1 MTQTEPAHHAPSVIR
16 SLCNSA
22 SAAAIAEGLTLP
34 LDTAKVRLQLQNF
47 SHDPIPRYT
56 GPLQTVGRIIKDE
69 GATAPFKGLVPGLH
83 RQLLF
88 TGLRLGL
95 YDVIKGALASENEE
109 LSVSKKIAAALCT
122 SAIGITFA
130 NPADLVKV
138 RLQACE
144 HPKGLSFRQ
153 QGHGT
158 AIADLELKPVYR
170 SATEAYTKI
179 VKEEGIKG
187 LYKGYTAN
195 LLRNSI
201 ISATEMVSYDQAKGA
216 ILHAGFAD
224 GIGVHLAS
232 GLTAG
237 LTATVLGSPWDVIG
251 TRLMAPGKASAKD
264 APKQVTSLFPF
275 IAHMLRTE
283 GIGSFYKGFVPNFA
297 RIGSFNIVLWLSYEQ
312 IKKL

>member
-1 MTQTEPAHHAPSVIR
+1 MHNVNIQRIALAADALPSENDIVLISVR
-16 SLCNSA
+16 SA
-22 SAAAIAEGLTLP
+22 QG
-34 LDTAKVRLQLQNF
+34 F
-47 SHDPIPRYT
+47 
-56 GPLQTVGRIIKDE
+56 
-69 GATAPFKGLVPGLH
+69 VPGLH

-95 YDVIKGALASENEE
+95 YDAVKNALATNGE
-109 LSVSKKIAAALCT
+109 LSVPKKIAAALCT

-144 HPKGLSFRQ
+144 HPKGLFFKAGR
-153 QGHGT
+153 G
-158 AIADLELKPVYR
+158 AAVADLELKPVYK
-170 SATEAYTKI
+170 SATEAYTRI
-179 VKEEGIKG
+179 AKEEGIRG
-187 LYKGYTAN
+187 LYKGYSAN

-201 ISATEMVSYDQAKGA
+201 ISATELVSYDSAKLA

-251 TRLMAPGKASAKD
+251 TRLMAPGKSSGEQAA
-264 APKQVTSLFPF
+264 KQVTGLFPF
-275 IAHMLRTE
+275 IANMLKTE
-283 GIGSFYKGFVPNFA
+283 GIGAFYKGFVPNFA

>member
-1 MTQTEPAHHAPSVIR
+1 MQ
-16 SLCNSA
+16 
-22 SAAAIAEGLTLP
+22 
-34 LDTAKVRLQLQNF
+34 
-47 SHDPIPRYT
+47 
-56 GPLQTVGRIIKDE
+56 
-69 GATAPFKGLVPGLH
+69 GLVPGLH

-109 LSVSKKIAAALCT
+109 LSVSKKIGAALCT

>member
-1 MTQTEPAHHAPSVIR
+1 MQVW
-16 SLCNSA
+16 
-22 SAAAIAEGLTLP
+22 
-34 LDTAKVRLQLQNF
+34 LQGF
-47 SHDPIPRYT
+47 
-56 GPLQTVGRIIKDE
+56 
-69 GATAPFKGLVPGLH
+69 VPGIH

-95 YDVIKGALASENEE
+95 YDAIKNALAADGQE
-109 LSVSKKIAAALCT
+109 LTLPKKVAAALCT

-144 HPKGLSFRQ
+144 HPKGLTFRTSS
-153 QGHGT
+153 HGT
-158 AIADLELKPVYR
+158 ATADLELKPVYK
-170 SATEAYTKI
+170 SATEAYLRI
-179 VKEEGIKG
+179 AREEGIKG

-201 ISATEMVSYDQAKGA
+201 ISATELVSYDSAKIA

-237 LTATVLGSPWDVIG
+237 LAATVLGSPWDVIG
-251 TRLMAPGKASAKD
+251 TRLMAPGKSSSKD
-264 APKQVTSLFPF
+264 AAKQATGLFPF
-275 IAHMLRTE
+275 IANMLRTE
-283 GIGSFYKGFVPNFA
+283 GIGAFYKGFVPNFA

>member
-1 MTQTEPAHHAPSVIR
+1 MAKSSQQDHATSLIR

-22 SAAAIAEGLTLP
+22 SAAAVAEGLTLP

-47 SHDPIPRYT
+47 SHHPVPRYK

-69 GATAPFKGLVPGLH
+69 GLTAPFKGFVPGLH

-95 YDVIKGALASENEE
+95 YDAVKTSLATDGE
-109 LSVSKKIAAALCT
+109 LSVPKKIVAALCT

-144 HPKGLSFRQ
+144 HPKGLFFKA
-153 QGHGT
+153 GHG
-158 AIADLELKPVYR
+158 AAVAELDLKPVYK
-170 SATEAYTKI
+170 SATDAYVRI
-179 VKEEGIKG
+179 VKEEGIRG

-201 ISATEMVSYDQAKGA
+201 ISATELVSYDSAKLA

-224 GIGVHLAS
+224 GLPVHLVS

-237 LTATVLGSPWDVIG
+237 LAATVLGSPWDVIG
-251 TRLMAPGKASAKD
+251 TRLMAPGKSSGKD
-264 APKQVTSLFPF
+264 AAKQVTGLFPF
-275 IAHMLRTE
+275 IADMLKTE
-283 GIGSFYKGFVPNFA
+283 GIGAFYKGFVPNFA

>member
-1 MTQTEPAHHAPSVIR
+1 MFSKLQ
-16 SLCNSA
+16 
-22 SAAAIAEGLTLP
+22 
-34 LDTAKVRLQLQNF
+34 VRLQLQNF
-47 SHDPIPRYT
+47 SHDPIPRYR

-69 GATAPFKGLVPGLH
+69 GATAPFKVIFVQQTFAIKVQDLREMLAWITLQGLVPGLH

-95 YDVIKGALASENEE
+95 YDSIKGALAADGEE
-109 LSVSKKIAAALCT
+109 LSVPKKIAAALCT

-144 HPKGLSFRQ
+144 HPKGLTFKAQ
-153 QGHGT
+153 AHGT
-158 AIADLELKPVYR
+158 AVADIELKPVYK
-170 SATEAYTKI
+170 SATEAYTRI
-179 VKEEGIKG
+179 VKEEGVKG

-237 LTATVLGSPWDVIG
+237 LAATVLGSPWDVIG
-251 TRLMAPGKASAKD
+251 TRLMAPGKKSSTKGEA
-264 APKQVTSLFPF
+264 KQVTSLFPF

-283 GIGSFYKGFVPNFA
+283 GVGAFYKGFVPNFA

>member
-1 MTQTEPAHHAPSVIR
+1 MSQSGQQHHTTVIR

-47 SHDPIPRYT
+47 SHDPVPRYR
-56 GPLQTVGRIIKDE
+56 GPLQTVGRIVKDE
-69 GATAPFKGLVPGLH
+69 GITAPFKGFVPGLH

-95 YDVIKGALASENEE
+95 YDAVKNALATNGE
-109 LSVSKKIAAALCT
+109 LSVPKMIAAALCT

-144 HPKGLSFRQ
+144 HPKGLFFKAGR
-153 QGHGT
+153 G
-158 AIADLELKPVYR
+158 AAVADLELKPVYK
-170 SATEAYTKI
+170 SATEAYTRI
-179 VKEEGIKG
+179 AKEEGIRG
-187 LYKGYTAN
+187 LYKGYSAN

-201 ISATEMVSYDQAKGA
+201 ISATELVSYDSAKLA

-251 TRLMAPGKASAKD
+251 TRLMAPGKSSGEQAA
-264 APKQVTSLFPF
+264 KQVTGLFPF
-275 IAHMLRTE
+275 IANMLKTE
-283 GIGSFYKGFVPNFA
+283 GIGAFYKGFVPNFA

>member
-1 MTQTEPAHHAPSVIR
+1 MAFAMLWQ
-16 SLCNSA
+16 
-22 SAAAIAEGLTLP
+22 
-34 LDTAKVRLQLQNF
+34 
-47 SHDPIPRYT
+47 
-56 GPLQTVGRIIKDE
+56 
-69 GATAPFKGLVPGLH
+69 GLVPGLQ

-95 YDVIKGALASENEE
+95 YDAIKNSFASDGDQI
-109 LSVSKKIAAALCT
+109 SVPKKIAAALCT

-144 HPKGLSFRQ
+144 HPKGLHFKRE
-153 QGHGT
+153 GNAGVVDIEH
-158 AIADLELKPVYR
+158 KPVYK
-170 SATEAYTKI
+170 SATHAYVSI
-179 VKEEGIKG
+179 VKEEGVKG

-201 ISATEMVSYDQAKGA
+201 ISATELVSYDSAKQA
-216 ILHAGFAD
+216 ILHAGFQD

-237 LTATVLGSPWDVIG
+237 LAATVLGSPWDVIG
-251 TRLMAPGKASAKD
+251 TRLMAPGKAK
-264 APKQVTSLFPF
+264 APGGAQEVLGLFPF
-275 IAHMLRTE
+275 IANMLRTE

-312 IKKL
+312 IKQL

>member
-1 MTQTEPAHHAPSVIR
+1 MFHM
-16 SLCNSA
+16 
-22 SAAAIAEGLTLP
+22 
-34 LDTAKVRLQLQNF
+34 
-47 SHDPIPRYT
+47 
-56 GPLQTVGRIIKDE
+56 
-69 GATAPFKGLVPGLH
+69 KGFVPGLH

-95 YDVIKGALASENEE
+95 YDSVKNALATDGQE
-109 LSVSKKIAAALCT
+109 LSVPKKIMAALCT

-144 HPKGLSFRQ
+144 HPKGLTFRQ
-153 QGHGT
+153 QAHG
-158 AIADLELKPVYR
+158 AALADLELKPVYK
-170 SATEAYTKI
+170 SATEAYMRI
-179 VKEEGIKG
+179 AKEEGVQG

-201 ISATEMVSYDQAKGA
+201 ISATEMVSYDQAKAA
-216 ILHAGFAD
+216 ILQAGFAD

-237 LTATVLGSPWDVIG
+237 LAATVLGSPWDVIG
-251 TRLMAPGKASAKD
+251 TRLMAPKAKGEA
-264 APKQVTSLFPF
+264 KQVKGLFPF
-275 IAHMLRTE
+275 IGHMLRTE
-283 GIGSFYKGFVPNFA
+283 GIGAFYKGFVPNFA

>member
-1 MTQTEPAHHAPSVIR
+1 MTEGQQAHHNPSLIR

-47 SHDPIPRYT
+47 SHDPVPRYR
-56 GPLQTVGRIIKDE
+56 GPLQTVGRIMKDE

-95 YDVIKGALASENEE
+95 YDAIKGALATDGQE
-109 LSVSKKIAAALCT
+109 LSVPKKVAAALCT

-144 HPKGLSFRQ
+144 HPKGLMFKQ
-153 QGHGT
+153 QGHG
-158 AIADLELKPVYR
+158 AAVADLDLKPVYKN
-170 SATEAYTKI
+170 ATEAYIKI
-179 VKEEGIKG
+179 VKEEGVQG

-224 GIGVHLAS
+224 SIGVHLAS

-237 LTATVLGSPWDVIG
+237 LAATVLGSPWDVIG
-251 TRLMAPGKASAKD
+251 TRLMAPGKSTGKAKQ
-264 APKQVTSLFPF
+264 AQGLFPF

-283 GIGSFYKGFVPNFA
+283 GIGAFYKGFVPNFA